1 VLPRIQRYYRAENSG
16 ALHDC
21 TTPLASRAKRG
32 GQVVRRSGAAGR
44 ARGGGWTTIWFHLV
58 SSAADPHAI
67 ASPSTSSIT
76 SRIALL
82 VPATGVMN
90 VSGTVS
96 RAKKGTYMKTFTI
109 DAGNNISAFASPEEA
124 AATTATPFDT
134 FARSRP

>member
-1 VLPRIQRYYRAENSG
+1 
-16 ALHDC
+16 
-21 TTPLASRAKRG
+21 
-32 GQVVRRSGAAGR
+32 
-44 ARGGGWTTIWFHLV
+44 
-58 SSAADPHAI
+58 
-67 ASPSTSSIT
+67 
-76 SRIALL
+76 
-82 VPATGVMN
+82 VMN